1 MLRTDFSRAEPLLDA
16 YLRRTGVRGGAGD
29 PSRRYLWTD
38 AFAVVTLLAI
48 ARARGARA
56 PIDDAIRLATLVH
69 RTLGRH
75 RKDDLRIGWISGLG
89 EAEGELC
96 PTAGGLR
103 IGKPLRERTAS
114 EPFDEFL
121 EWERDGQYFH
131 YLTRWMDA
139 LSALSEAT
147 GDRAWN
153 HMAVDLAHAACA
165 AFIHSPRVGAA
176 PRMYWKMSIDLTRP
190 LVKSMGL
197 LDPLDGFT
205 AVARVRA
212 CGRRLAHDEGGA
224 SAGLAPDDPHGT
236 SAGRSTGLSIE
247 LERLHA
253 MLGEPAAWATTD
265 ALGIGGLLHAAS
277 EQIDLIASGDLP
289 FDAKLHDLLA
299 ATHRSLDFFVSS
311 ECFSR
316 PLPMRLAFR
325 ELGLALGVQAIE
337 PMLECVMRDSHR
349 FGEPGDLAAL
359 SARLDAMSKFALL
372 AQHVEETWLAPA
384 AQETRGWTEH
394 LDINEVMLAA
404 SLAGAVRAMPA
415 PSARRS

>member
-1 MLRTDFSRAEPLLDA
+1 MLRTDYARAEPLLDD

-29 PSRRYLWTD
+29 PARRYLWTD
-38 AFAVVTLLAI
+38 AFAVVTLLAL
-48 ARARGARA
+48 ARAREARA
-56 PIDDAIRLATLVH
+56 PVDDAVRLAALVH

-89 EAEGELC
+89 EAEGELR

-103 IGKPLRERTAS
+103 IGKPLRERAAN

-139 LSALSEAT
+139 LSALGEAT

-153 HMAVDLAHAACA
+153 RHAVELARAACA

-176 PRMYWKMSIDLTRP
+176 PRMYWKMSIDLSRP

-197 LDPLDGFT
+197 LDPLDGFA

-212 CGRRLAHDEGGA
+212 TERRFGGE
-224 SAGLAPDDPHGT
+224 AGV
-236 SAGRSTGLSIE
+236 LSVE

-253 MLGEPAAWATTD
+253 MLGEPSAWATTD
-265 ALGIGGLLHAAS
+265 ALGIGGLLHVAS
-277 EQIDLIASGDLP
+277 EQVELVSSGDLP
-289 FDAKLHDLLA
+289 FDARLHALLA
-299 ATHRSLDFFVSS
+299 ATHRSLDFFAAS
-311 ECFSR
+311 ELCSR

-325 ELGLALGVQAIE
+325 ELGLSLGVQAIE
-337 PMLECVMRDSHR
+337 PMLECVKREPNR
-349 FGEPGDLAAL
+349 FGEAGDVEAL
-359 SARLDAMSKFALL
+359 SARLDAMSKYALL
-372 AQHVEETWLAPA
+372 AEHIEETWRASA
-384 AQETRGWTEH
+384 AQESRGWTEH
-394 LDINEVMLAA
+394 LDINEVMLSA
-404 SLAGAVRAMPA
+404 SLAGALRATPA
-415 PSARRS
+415 PSSGRP